1 MSMRISTERATGIA
15 AIFREEFR
23 DVIKN
28 TLVCDQFGKVINL
41 PLNAGGNTI
50 RIFNNRKLSRVTTD
64 LVEGAAY
71 TTQQNIYLDYLT
83 VSIEQYGAFTR
94 ISEEALRYI
103 KGDEIT
109 NAKEALMVQA
119 AESVDWRSM
128 RQWAPRS
135 LHIRADA
142 VAANEQESGSVT
154 TTTGASTTQFR
165 DSVRNESADV
175 WNGGYLTWT
184 AGANIGQTF
193 QVTDYQTTNDV
204 MVIGAGTTTWLPA
217 AMAQTPNVGD
227 TYLVTVGTGLAAA
240 DVIAQA
246 NILRALGVLNEFSAK
261 RFTSGPA
268 AGYFGMIVDHEQDI
282 DFQNDAD
289 WINANQYIDVTNIKK
304 GIVGRYGGFMVFQTN
319 QPYRESV
326 AGVQSDTGAVHNALC
341 FGKDAYL
348 RTKVMG
354 DSAGIRVHVRT
365 PEQLNQEIPRY
376 SSVGWDATTGFR
388 EYQGLHAVSIMTG
401 ATALHG

>member
-1 MSMRISTERATGIA
+1 MSMRISTERANGIQ

-50 RIFNNRKLSRVTTD
+50 RIFNNRKLSKVTTD
-64 LVEGAAY
+64 LTEGAAY
-71 TTQQNIYLDYLT
+71 TTQNDINLDYLT

-119 AESVDWRSM
+119 AESVDWRAM

-154 TTTGASTTQFR
+154 SNGATTSFR
-165 DSVRNESADV
+165 DSARDEAADV
-175 WNGGYLTWT
+175 WNGGYITWT
-184 AGANIGQTF
+184 AGVNKGQTF

-204 MVIGAGTTTWLPA
+204 VVIGAGTTAWLPS
-217 AMAQTPNVGD
+217 AMPQAPATGD

-246 NILRALGVLNEFSAK
+246 NVLRALGILNEFSAK
-261 RFTSGPA
+261 RFTAGPA
-268 AGYFGMIVDHEQDI
+268 AGYFAMIVDHMTDI

-304 GIVGRYGGFMVFQTN
+304 GLVGKYGGFMVFQTN

-326 AGVQSDTGAVHNALC
+326 AGVQSDTGAVHNNLC

-354 DSAGIRVHVRT
+354 DAAGIRVHIRT

-388 EYQGLHAVSIMTG
+388 EYEGLHAVSIMTG